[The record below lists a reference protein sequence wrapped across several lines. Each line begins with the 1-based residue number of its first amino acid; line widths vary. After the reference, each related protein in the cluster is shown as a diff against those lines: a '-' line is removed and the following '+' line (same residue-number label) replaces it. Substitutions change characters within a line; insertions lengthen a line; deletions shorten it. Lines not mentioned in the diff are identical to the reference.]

1 MRKHM
6 TKLVTQTVVQCAKM
20 EAKNGKPVAVQ
31 MDDVVLLGNVS
42 LKQAQKKVKKEY
54 GENVGALSAKAKT
67 IKYEMAVEDFIS
79 VATPI
84 EDSSK
89 V

>member
-20 EAKNGKPVAVQ
+20 EAKNGKPVAIP
-31 MDDVVLLGNVS
+31 MDDIVLLGNVS
-42 LKQAQKKVKKEY
+42 LKRAQKQIKKEY
-54 GENVGALSAKAKT
+54 GENVVALSARAKT
-67 IKYEMAVEDFIS
+67 IKYQMAVEDFIS

>member
-1 MRKHM
+1 MRKYM
-6 TKLVTQTVVQCAKM
+6 TKLVTQTVIQCAKM
-20 EAKNGKPVAVQ
+20 ETKDGQPVAIP
-31 MDDVVLLGNVS
+31 MDDVILLGNVP
-42 LKQAQKKVKKEY
+42 LKRAQREIKKEY
-54 GENVGALSAKAKT
+54 GENVVALSAKART
-67 IKYEMAVEDFIS
+67 IKYQMAVEDFIL